1 MKFFRKTEDVLKNKN
16 ECKTD
21 EQVRLCDNRY
31 TFLNNNTMM
40 NQGEDDR
47 LRFKNKIEN
56 EKIGTDYV
64 LIQTFFK

>member
-1 MKFFRKTEDVLKNKN
+1 MLKSKN

-21 EQVRLCDNRY
+21 EHVRLCDNRY

>member
-1 MKFFRKTEDVLKNKN
+1 MLKNKN

-21 EQVRLCDNRY
+21 ELVRLCKKRY
-31 TFLNNNTMM
+31 RFLNNNKIIM
-40 NQGEDDR
+40 NQGKDDR

-56 EKIGTDYV
+56 EKIGTDCV

>member
-1 MKFFRKTEDVLKNKN
+1 
-16 ECKTD
+16 
-21 EQVRLCDNRY
+21 
-31 TFLNNNTMM
+31 M

>member
-1 MKFFRKTEDVLKNKN
+1 MLKSKN

-56 EKIGTDYV
+56 EKIGTDCV
-64 LIQTFFK
+64 PIQTFFK

>member
-1 MKFFRKTEDVLKNKN
+1 
-16 ECKTD
+16 
-21 EQVRLCDNRY
+21 
-31 TFLNNNTMM
+31 MM

-56 EKIGTDYV
+56 EKIGTDCV